1 MKTID
6 LNRIREALPKRA
18 KVRLG
23 KTEKGTPFIEC
34 KVFFPS
40 LYEKGTKEE
49 QENLD
54 MVLQWQTDIIGDENI
69 MEFYTESTGSHW
81 YIYLERKPYEFI
93 NLEDNDVNSFTNLNL
108 IES

>member
-18 KVRLG
+18 KVTLG

-49 QENLD
+49 QEDLD
-54 MVLQWQTDIIGDENI
+54 RVLEWQRDIIGDKNI
-69 MEFYTESTGSHW
+69 MEFYTESTGAHW
-81 YIYLERKPYEFI
+81 YIYLKRKPYNFI
-93 NLEDNDVNSFTNLNL
+93 NLENEDVNTFTGLYL
-108 IES
+108 C